1 MLGRLRYERNGV
13 HYNGSWSG
21 IKLDVIDQ
29 GVKQQQ
35 KDGWRGM
42 AWRSWV
48 FETMTGVIHAPIDLP
63 KFAWSVDVSDSSLA
77 TLKDKGVGDLD
88 LSGCDGAVG
97 VGAGRHDAGQT
108 PHPHPR
114 TGTASS

>member
-1 MLGRLRYERNGV
+1 
-13 HYNGSWSG
+13 
-21 IKLDVIDQ
+21 
-29 GVKQQQ
+29 
-35 KDGWRGM
+35 M

-88 LSGCDGAVG
+88 LSGVT
-97 VGAGRHDAGQT
+97 VPWGRCRAT
-108 PHPHPR
+108 RCKPNAAFSPR
-114 TGTASS
+114 TGTAFS